1 MSDEPSATPFQ
12 TVYDGISG
20 VIGKIRLLFEKVSSM
35 MKVSFQ
41 KESQEKR
48 IKSISG
54 VSVRIHKRKSNQ
66 END

>member
-1 MSDEPSATPFQ
+1 MSDEPSSASFQ